1 MKFDQNS
8 LMILLRKEGAH
19 GVSARFEK
27 VRMLLPERSYESPI
41 APLLQAKLTLLAQCE
56 VSDVIYYNS
65 KFVISRNLPLPHNPL
80 QGSTVTLCHRA
91 SLSAHPATSIPDSAT

>member
-27 VRMLLPERSYESPI
+27 VRMLLPQRSYESAI

-65 KFVISRNLPLPHNPL
+65 KFVISRNLENRVDVA
-80 QGSTVTLCHRA
+80 TRA
-91 SLSAHPATSIPDSAT
+91 ADARALGNDRPRLAGAQT